1 MAGKPNREI
10 PGAVTV
16 TDSVRIRLKPGAAA
30 LTVVVPPPMGSNAIP
45 PAATLVGEFAAP
57 GTSVTVRVW
66 PAPAKVTSCATAGLV
81 WVIVTVAPGPP
92 VRSC

>member
-1 MAGKPNREI
+1 
-10 PGAVTV
+10 VTV
-16 TDSVRIRLKPGAAA
+16 TFSERIWAKPSAEA
-30 LTVVVPPPMGSNAIP
+30 LTVVLPGPIGSKATP

-81 WVIVTVAPGPP
+81 WVIVTLAPGPP